1 METALLVVGVLSLA
15 LWAIVAIDIATAVKF
30 VRYVDQVPLPSREAV
45 AAFPRVSVVVPARN
59 EERHLAGAMR
69 SILALDYPDLEII
82 AIDDRSDD
90 RTGEILDEL
99 AAADPR
105 LRVLHLTELPDG
117 WLGKNHALQCAAEE
131 ATGELILFTD
141 ADVFFEPTVLARAV
155 ACVREGGLDHLTI
168 VADVHTPSL
177 LVEMFVVAFAVT
189 FVGYFRPWRM
199 GDPNSSATVGI
210 GAFNLVRKQTYFD
223 AGGHRPIA
231 MRPDDDL
238 KLASLLRDHGARQAF
253 GVAGGMVAVEWYASL
268 REAFH
273 GLEKNSLAVVDFKP
287 WMLLGGAPAQLLT
300 MCWPFVALFVTS
312 GPLRWLNAA
321 IVALLLAGQ
330 MLLLQGGSLRW
341 WIAFLLPVAV
351 PLLIFAY
358 LRAVFLTYVR
368 GGIRWRGTFYSLKE
382 LRQEGN
388 RQ

>member
-1 METALLVVGVLSLA
+1 METALLVVGVLSLTG
-15 LWAIVAIDIATAVKF
+15 WAILAIDIATGAKF
-30 VRYVDQVPLPSREAV
+30 VRYVDKVPLPSREAM

-69 SILALDYPDLEII
+69 SILSLDYPDLEII

-105 LRVLHLTELPDG
+105 LRVLHVTELPDG

-168 VADVHTPSL
+168 VADVLTPSL
-177 LVEMFVVAFAVT
+177 PIEMFVVAFAVS

-210 GAFNLVRKQTYFD
+210 GAFNLVRKQIYFD

-253 GVAGGMVAVEWYASL
+253 GAAGGMVAVEWYSSL

-321 IVALLLAGQ
+321 IVVLLLVGQ
-330 MLLLQGGSLRW
+330 MVLLQGGSLRW
-341 WIAFLLPVAV
+341 WIAFLLPVAL

-382 LRQEGN
+382 LRQERN
-388 RQ
+388 LE

>member
-1 METALLVVGVLSLA
+1 METALLVVAVLSLTGWVILA
-15 LWAIVAIDIATAVKF
+15 TDIVTGAKF
-30 VRYVDQVPLPSREAV
+30 VLYVDKVPLPSREAL
-45 AAFPRVSVVVPARN
+45 AEFPRLSVVVAARN

-69 SILALDYPDLEII
+69 SILALDYPDFEII
-82 AIDDRSDD
+82 AVDDRSDD

-105 LRVLHLTELPDG
+105 LRVLHVTELPAG

-141 ADVFFEPTVLARAV
+141 ADVFFEPTVLTRAV
-155 ACVREGGLDHLTI
+155 ACVRKDSLDHLTI
-168 VADVHTPSL
+168 AADVRTPSL
-177 LVEMFVVAFAVT
+177 PVEMFVVAFVVS

-210 GAFNLVRKQTYFD
+210 GAFNLVRKQAYFD

-253 GVAGGMVAVEWYASL
+253 GAAGRMVAVEWYSSL
-268 REAFH
+268 REAFR
-273 GLEKNSLAVVDFKP
+273 GLEKNSLAAVDFKP
-287 WMLLGGAPAQLLT
+287 WKLLVGAPAQLVT
-300 MCWPFVALFVTS
+300 MCWPFVALFATS

-321 IVALLLAGQ
+321 IVVLLLAGQ
-330 MLLLQGGSLRW
+330 MVLLQGGSLRW
-341 WIAFLLPVAV
+341 WIAFLLPVAI

-358 LRAVFLTYVR
+358 LRAVLLTYVR
-368 GGIRWRGTFYSLKE
+368 GGIRWRGTFYSLEE
-382 LRQEGN
+382 LRQEGS
-388 RQ
+388 RP